1 MDAVDQQRKLDSTD
15 AKLVAAL
22 TEDGQQSTGKLAERL
37 GVTGPTIRSR
47 LKNLISSGVAR
58 VAALVDPFRVKGL
71 TVALVGLTVESHNTL
86 DQKMEQISK
95 LDNVNWVAVVT
106 GRYDLLVEIVLTE
119 GIDDLYRF
127 INEELSQIGA
137 VTGTESF
144 VVMQAR
150 RKWVLLPKGARDLRQ
165 LP

>member
-1 MDAVDQQRKLDSTD
+1 MDQQRKLDSTD